1 MKRKKTEKK
10 VKRID
15 KKLLKLSKKV
25 KKLQKKKSKL
35 VAKLKGVKKNPAL
48 KVINKEKTNGGEN
61 IQTPTSIV
69 ETTKSH

>member
-10 VKRID
+10 LKRID
-15 KKLLKLSKKV
+15 KKLLKLSKKG
-25 KKLQKKKSKL
+25 KL